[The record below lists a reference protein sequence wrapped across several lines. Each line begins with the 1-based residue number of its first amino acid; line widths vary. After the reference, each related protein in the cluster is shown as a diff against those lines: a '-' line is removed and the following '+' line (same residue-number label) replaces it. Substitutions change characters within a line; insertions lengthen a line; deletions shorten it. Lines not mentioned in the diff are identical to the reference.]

1 MNFGFVIVN
10 FNNTSYTR
18 QAVSSLLNDS
28 GKLLYPVIV
37 VDNGSTE
44 NSVIELKEI
53 ENQFSMAHMIFS
65 SKNVGYF
72 KGLNLGI
79 VSGRSQFPGIDYW
92 IVGNNDLLFPR
103 EFPGMLASSR
113 AMLDQYPVI
122 SPNITTLEGEP
133 QNPHVI
139 NNISK
144 IREVIYD
151 VYHSSYFMARVI
163 KWLAGLTH
171 RFTDRSDET
180 QFEVAQEIWQGYGAC
195 YILGPLFFEYFSE
208 LWAPSFLM
216 YEEFF
221 LAKQLSD
228 IGYKTYYEPSIQVIH
243 QCKGATADM
252 PGKVKW
258 ECSRDSHSI
267 YRKHVKSGI

>member
-1 MNFGFVIVN
+1 MNFGLVIVN
-10 FNNTSYTR
+10 FNNSKYTR
-18 QAVSSLLNDS
+18 QAVTSLLNDS
-28 GKLLYPVIV
+28 GELLYPVIV
-37 VDNGSTE
+37 VDNASTG

-53 ENQFSMAHMIFS
+53 EKQFPMAHMIFS

-79 VSGRSQFPGIDYW
+79 ELGRSQFPSIDYW

-103 EFPGMLASSR
+103 EFPGMLESSR
-113 AMLDQYPVI
+113 ALLDQYPVI

-144 IREVIYD
+144 IRGVIYD
-151 VYHSSYFMARVI
+151 LYHLSYPMARVI
-163 KWLAGLTH
+163 MWLARLTH

-180 QFEVAQEIWQGYGAC
+180 QFEVAQEIYQGYGAC
-195 YILGPLFFEYFSE
+195 YILGPRFFEYFSE

-221 LAKQLSD
+221 LAKQLGD

-243 QCKGATADM
+243 QCKGATAEM
-252 PGKVKW
+252 PGKFKW
-258 ECSRDSHSI
+258 ECSRDSHNI
-267 YRKHVKSGI
+267 YTKYVKSW